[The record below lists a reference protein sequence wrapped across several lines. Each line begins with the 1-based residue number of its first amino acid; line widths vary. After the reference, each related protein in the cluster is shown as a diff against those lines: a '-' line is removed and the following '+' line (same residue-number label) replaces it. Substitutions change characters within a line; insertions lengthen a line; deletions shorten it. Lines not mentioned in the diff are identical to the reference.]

1 MVVFAK
7 RSPPPSSKSPSFR
20 VLNGSVD
27 KAKQSLVQKLA
38 LREKKKQSYFCSLNF
53 LGPDILWHR
62 SSSSSTPEGII
73 IKAAMFINLL
83 KTVTI
88 LHTVR

>member
-38 LREKKKQSYFCSLNF
+38 LREKKAVILLFFEF
-53 LGPDILWHR
+53 LGSRHPV
-62 SSSSSTPEGII
+62 
-73 IKAAMFINLL
+73 A
-83 KTVTI
+83 
-88 LHTVR
+88 